1 MDIVSTFFTIY
12 GVCRLINDLYDLYDL
27 RYKKKVNN
35 INENNE
41 ILINDSSSLDSFSIS
56 SSSSE
61 ELNIF
66 PVKRKRI

>member
-1 MDIVSTFFTIY
+1 MDVVFTFFTVY
-12 GVCRLINDLYDLYDL
+12 GVCRLINDLYDFYDL

-35 INENNE
+35 INEV
-41 ILINDSSSLDSFSIS
+41 INDSSSLDSFSIS
-56 SSSSE
+56 SGSSE